1 MLTVFQ
7 GQHLHA
13 KIKPLSA
20 WILDDFSTLRLLY
33 LEEKIEI
40 MTPKQPIYPLFVY
53 PNSFYG
59 L

>member
-33 LEEKIEI
+33 LEEKS
-40 MTPKQPIYPLFVY
+40 K
-53 PNSFYG
+53 
-59 L
+59 